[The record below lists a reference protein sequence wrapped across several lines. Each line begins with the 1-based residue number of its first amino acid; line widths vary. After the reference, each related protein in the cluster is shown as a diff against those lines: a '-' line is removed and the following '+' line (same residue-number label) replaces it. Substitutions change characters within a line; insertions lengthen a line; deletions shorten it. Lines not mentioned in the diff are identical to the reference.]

1 MGVVFVAEIV
11 GANLFARMFETTA
24 IDKGGMGGDCSG
36 VGNTW
41 GTCLFNLGWLI
52 MVDSNFLHSLEVP

>member
-1 MGVVFVAEIV
+1 MGVVFVAEII

-36 VGNTW
+36 VGNT
-41 GTCLFNLGWLI
+41 GTPACSIWDG
-52 MVDSNFLHSLEVP
+52 